1 MVSLVVPVPQAI
13 DKISP
18 SLPAP
23 ASSFPTSRAQQQQ
36 VSSPACR
43 PSLQSMYVCLAPLPH
58 LLCRYADRSSVG
70 PPVPP
75 RRWQQAEEHEAE
87 KSLFLLLFLF
97 LVLRCSSRRW
107 RGEGYTGLFR
117 LFFSSVGGRG
127 ELAGYL
133 TFDMASVWGAH
144 GRGGGGWK
152 RYVHSQPV
160 CLLGVRRRRSWKE
173 KLWFR
178 DFRFFLRWY

>member
-1 MVSLVVPVPQAI
+1 M
-13 DKISP
+13 
-18 SLPAP
+18 
-23 ASSFPTSRAQQQQ
+23 
-36 VSSPACR
+36 
-43 PSLQSMYVCLAPLPH
+43 
-58 LLCRYADRSSVG
+58 
-70 PPVPP
+70 PP

-144 GRGGGGWK
+144 GRGGGG
-152 RYVHSQPV
+152 VEEVCPQPARMLV
-160 CLLGVRRRRSWKE
+160 GGAAPSELEGETLVSG
-173 KLWFR
+173 FP
-178 DFRFFLRWY
+178 FFLRWY

>member
-23 ASSFPTSRAQQQQ
+23 ASSFPTSRTQQQQ

-75 RRWQQAEEHEAE
+75 RRWQQAE
-87 KSLFLLLFLF
+87 KSLFLLLFLL

-144 GRGGGGWK
+144 GRGGG
-152 RYVHSQPV
+152 VEEVCPQPARMLV
-160 CLLGVRRRRSWKE
+160 GGAAPSELEGETLVSG
-173 KLWFR
+173 FP
-178 DFRFFLRWY
+178 FFLRWY